1 VGTALRLLLG
11 LGVSALCL
19 YFATRGVEWAE
30 VGRVLQGA
38 SWAWIGVV
46 ILISL
51 LSHVIRAQRW
61 RVLLRP
67 VVDAPYYP
75 ALSATLIGFG
85 ASMVLPLRLGEIIR
99 PALFARRTGI
109 GISPAFSSVVLERLV
124 DTLFVVVCFVVVAV
138 IYPDLGEYRRLAW
151 LAALGIGAGVV
162 ALFLVARHRT
172 GAERLAS
179 AVLVRL
185 PARLGRALGPIARGL
200 LDGVGGLGDAATVGL
215 VLAYSALLWGAIV
228 LTYLCSF
235 LALDID
241 VPLISASLTAVVI
254 VAAFVFL
261 PQAPGFVGTWQAGCV
276 LALGLFG
283 VPPEAAVGYSF
294 LTWLIQ
300 MFVNIGGGA
309 VCAAFEDVSFRQL
322 MAPREA

>member
-1 VGTALRLLLG
+1 MRTALRLLLG

-19 YFATRGVEWAE
+19 YFATRGVAWGE
-30 VGRVLQGA
+30 VGRVLMGA
-38 SWAWIGVV
+38 SWTWVAVV
-46 ILISL
+46 ILVSL
-51 LSHVIRAQRW
+51 LSHAIRAQRW
-61 RVLLRP
+61 RVFLRP
-67 VVDAPYYP
+67 VVEAPYYA

-124 DTLFVVVCFVVVAV
+124 DTLFVVVCFVLVAIV
-138 IYPDLGEYRRLAW
+138 YPNLEAYRLLAW
-151 LAALGIGAGVV
+151 LAVAGVGAAV
-162 ALFLVARHRT
+162 AVLFVVARRRQA
-172 GAERLAS
+172 AERLAS

-185 PARLGRALGPIARGL
+185 PARLGRAVGPIARGL

-215 VLAYSALLWGAIV
+215 VLGYSVLLWGAIV
-228 LTYLCSF
+228 MTYLFSF

-241 VPLISASLTAVVI
+241 VPLLSASLTAVVI

-261 PQAPGFVGTWQAGCV
+261 PQGPGFVGTWQAGCV
-276 LALGLFG
+276 LALGLFD
-283 VPPEAAVGYSF
+283 VPQEVAVGYSF

-300 MFVNIGGGA
+300 MFVNIAAGA
-309 VCAAFEDVSFRQL
+309 LCAAFEDVDVRQFVGS
-322 MAPREA
+322 